1 MTTPGLPF
9 GGRSG
14 RAHQPVLGCALALLI
29 VGAGAIGWFGGSARA
44 SPEVLREA
52 YAPATWDNS
61 FANVWVNGRAAQS
74 FVARTSF
81 LLTHLELFMFDQP
94 ESNPPDILQVFVTAD
109 AGNVPGAVLASTARQ
124 GQQNWTWIP
133 FGFYPWVNLI
143 AGRRYWIVAED
154 AQPRPKAYEWAMN
167 SPGGYASG
175 EAKLWD
181 DAAGAWTNGTGEDL
195 FFKAFGISGPSL
207 LLEVEPGLRPVDPG
221 AVVPVDLYFN
231 NSGND
236 VASTARIDVDLAP
249 GLGYVADDAALEDGV
264 PMGFLAWTFQDL
276 APGPHRMTVWVEVL
290 PNRTY
295 FDGQSLFAWAFLNY
309 TDADGAAEAASQDV
323 ATVSVLVPVIRV
335 AATPVPAHVAPGETF
350 NFTVSFFNL
359 ASGTAAFLWLNA
371 TPGPRIAILGDDAAS
386 AGGTSTGPTSW
397 EFRNVTAQTYV
408 FNVTV
413 RADPAAWPGDRLT
426 LRLDAAYTDGAGHSF
441 ASRTAAGVAAIHGP
455 SVSVEAIASR
465 SAARPGDVV
474 TITVY
479 ANNTG
484 DETASR
490 VWLNLTLPLD
500 AAVETASPPPTSNG
514 AGWARYEMADL
525 APGPRSA
532 SLGLRV
538 AAGTLPGARLETLAG
553 AALANASG
561 VALRPSTSAVST
573 VVVTPRF
580 SLDLESTV
588 TDVAPGDTVDLVL
601 RWNNTGNEAATRL
614 WMNLTLPD
622 KALLVTSTVPWTFTN
637 GTTYAWSF
645 APAAPGEGIV
655 SVRLEVSAR
664 VVDQE
669 VIRAHASLAFE
680 REDGIVWAAG
690 SVDADMTARIPGG
703 LSDAGWEVVFLWIS
717 ALAAIFLLFLLLG
730 YMDVLPRRRAT
741 IDDVFLLH
749 NSGILICHYSTTL
762 RPDVDSDIASGM
774 LMAVRNFVADA
785 LRSKNG
791 NLQEL
796 KYGEH
801 RIHMVHGLQSV
812 LVVFARGRN
821 GRNLEARMA
830 EVLRNIEAAY
840 SRVLESWSGR
850 TEEFKGVEEYILRL
864 VSG

>member
-1 MTTPGLPF
+1 M
-9 GGRSG
+9 
-14 RAHQPVLGCALALLI
+14 
-29 VGAGAIGWFGGSARA
+29 
-44 SPEVLREA
+44 
-52 YAPATWDNS
+52 
-61 FANVWVNGRAAQS
+61 
-74 FVARTSF
+74 
-81 LLTHLELFMFDQP
+81 
-94 ESNPPDILQVFVTAD
+94 
-109 AGNVPGAVLASTARQ
+109 
-124 GQQNWTWIP
+124 
-133 FGFYPWVNLI
+133 
-143 AGRRYWIVAED
+143 
-154 AQPRPKAYEWAMN
+154 
-167 SPGGYASG
+167 
-175 EAKLWD
+175 
-181 DAAGAWTNGTGEDL
+181 
-195 FFKAFGISGPSL
+195 
-207 LLEVEPGLRPVDPG
+207 
-221 AVVPVDLYFN
+221 
-231 NSGND
+231 
-236 VASTARIDVDLAP
+236 
-249 GLGYVADDAALEDGV
+249 
-264 PMGFLAWTFQDL
+264 
-276 APGPHRMTVWVEVL
+276 
-290 PNRTY
+290 
-295 FDGQSLFAWAFLNY
+295 
-309 TDADGAAEAASQDV
+309 
-323 ATVSVLVPVIRV
+323 
-335 AATPVPAHVAPGETF
+335 
-350 NFTVSFFNL
+350 
-359 ASGTAAFLWLNA
+359 
-371 TPGPRIAILGDDAAS
+371 
-386 AGGTSTGPTSW
+386 
-397 EFRNVTAQTYV
+397 
-408 FNVTV
+408 
-413 RADPAAWPGDRLT
+413 
-426 LRLDAAYTDGAGHSF
+426 
-441 ASRTAAGVAAIHGP
+441 
-455 SVSVEAIASR
+455 
-465 SAARPGDVV
+465 
-474 TITVY
+474 
-479 ANNTG
+479 
-484 DETASR
+484 
-490 VWLNLTLPLD
+490 
-500 AAVETASPPPTSNG
+500 
-514 AGWARYEMADL
+514 
-525 APGPRSA
+525 
-532 SLGLRV
+532 
-538 AAGTLPGARLETLAG
+538 
-553 AALANASG
+553 
-561 VALRPSTSAVST
+561 RPSTSAVST